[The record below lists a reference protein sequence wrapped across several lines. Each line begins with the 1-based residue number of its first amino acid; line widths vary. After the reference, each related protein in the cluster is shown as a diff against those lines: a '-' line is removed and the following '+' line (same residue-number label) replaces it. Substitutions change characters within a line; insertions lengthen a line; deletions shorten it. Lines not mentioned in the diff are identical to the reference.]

1 MSEIPKQYE
10 PQATQ
15 EKWFPFWEQ
24 HGYFNA
30 DAGTGKPPHTI
41 MIPLPNVTGALHMGH
56 ALNGTCQD
64 LITRW
69 RRMQGYEALWM
80 PGTDHA
86 GIATQ
91 AVVERRML
99 EEEGLTRHDVGREAL
114 VNRIWRWKDAY
125 EKRIVA
131 QQKSF
136 GASCDWRR
144 IRFTLDDVCAKAVR
158 HTFFK
163 MFRDG
168 LIYRGK
174 RLVNWDTFLQTA
186 VADDEVFEEDIDGH
200 FWTFNYPVVDD
211 AGRPTGELIRFSTTR
226 PETMLGDTA
235 VCVHPTDERYT
246 HLIGKNVK
254 IPVNGRVIPIIA
266 DALLADKEKGTGAV
280 KVTPAHDP
288 NDYACYVRNPHIGII
303 NILNP
308 NGTLN
313 EYGQQWEGV
322 DRLEA
327 REQIVEKMVELGHY
341 EGVEDRVIPLK
352 HSDRSKTP
360 VEPYLSDQWFVK
372 MDDHADGKPGLAQM
386 AMDAVED
393 GRVRFFP
400 SRYAKT
406 YLDWLGEKR
415 DWCISR
421 QLWWGHRIP
430 IWSAGL
436 RLGGGSY
443 EGKTSEEIESKFQG
457 IRECAEREL
466 HAYLIA
472 AGIHEDDFCIKC
484 DYTTIKCC
492 TSSEIGAA
500 ALDAFAEFHNS
511 YSFNLIEEGKPETE
525 ALHNVPGFEAA
536 TDEARKCKS
545 FYRLEQDPDV
555 LDTWFSSA
563 LWPHATLGW
572 PDADHNPPLNDEEV
586 AKQTA
591 VDPAHY
597 PLPTTHSNTVLPT
610 FYPHETPADGNH
622 SVLITSRDI
631 ITLWVARMVL
641 TGLYNMG
648 DIPFRHVH
656 IHPKILDGF
665 GQTMSKSKGNGVD
678 PVDLIAKYGADA
690 VRFTIASFAGET
702 QDVKL
707 PISYECPHCQTLVPP
722 KQLKLDNATVL
733 VPSTLKGKFPV
744 PQGQPKPLL
753 VCTEKKCKKESQF
766 STPLYDA
773 DPGQPIA
780 KMVSERFEYGRNF
793 CNKFWNAAR
802 FAMLNLEG
810 YTPGEV
816 TANQLHLE
824 DRWILSRLSTV
835 ANQMTEYLGRYQ
847 FDAAT
852 RAIRDFTWNEFCD
865 WYLEMIK
872 PRLRKSPESSVESP
886 ERAIA
891 QRILLAVLDSLVRL
905 LQPFT
910 PYICEELWQRLR
922 EIAPDRALPP
932 LQRAGVGGQGAGNST
947 SQPSTFNLQPSTTPD
962 SSVLSPRSSEAAA
975 IIAQWPTIPTQWQDS
990 ALEKR
995 FERLQETI
1003 VAVRN
1008 VRAIYNLPPGT
1019 PVKLLMRATPEVAGE
1034 MQSVAAQFDNL
1045 AKAVLEAAGAAVE
1058 RPTGAASFS
1067 LGDADGFIPL
1077 EGLIDRDAE
1086 LQRQLKEA
1094 EKLRKHIAGHEG
1106 KLNNESFTAK
1116 APPEVVDQVRETLAG
1131 LKKQLASVEEII
1143 QDLS

>member
-1 MSEIPKQYE
+1 
-10 PQATQ
+10 
-15 EKWFPFWEQ
+15 
-24 HGYFNA
+24 
-30 DAGTGKPPHTI
+30 
-41 MIPLPNVTGALHMGH
+41 
-56 ALNGTCQD
+56 
-64 LITRW
+64 
-69 RRMQGYEALWM
+69 MQGFEALWM

-125 EKRIVA
+125 EKRIIS
-131 QQKSF
+131 QQKSL

-144 IRFTLDDVCAKAVR
+144 LRFTLDEVCAKAVR
-158 HTFFK
+158 RTFFK

-174 RLVNWDTFLQTA
+174 RLVNWDVHLQTA
-186 VADDEVFEEDIDGH
+186 VADDEVFEEEIDGY
-200 FWTFNYPVVDD
+200 FWTFNYPVVD
-211 AGRPTGELIRFSTTR
+211 AEGNPTGELIHYSTTR

-246 HLIGKNVK
+246 SLIGKHVK

-288 NDYACYVRNPHIGII
+288 NDYACYLRNPEIGVI

-308 NGTLN
+308 DGTLN
-313 EYGQQWEGV
+313 ENGGEWEGM

-327 REQIVEKMVELGHY
+327 RHHVIERMGELSHF
-341 EGVEDRVIPLK
+341 EGVEDRKIPLK

-360 VEPYLSDQWFVK
+360 VEPYLSDQWFVR
-372 MDDHADGKPGLAQM
+372 MTDDEDGKPGLAQK
-386 AMDAVED
+386 AIDAVDD

-406 YLDWLGEKR
+406 YTDWLAEKR

-430 IWSAGL
+430 IWTAVL
-436 RLGGGSY
+436 RVGGVG
-443 EGKTSEEIESKFQG
+443 
-457 IRECAEREL
+457 EREISENATRVAQETGPL
-466 HAYLIA
+466 LATFMA
-472 AGIHEDDFCIKC
+472 ANGVSPDEFEVKFNSGSVQICAGSKNAE
-484 DYTTIKCC
+484 
-492 TSSEIGAA
+492 A
-500 ALDAFAEFHNS
+500 ALTTLAEYEQCSDLETNQP
-511 YSFNLIEEGKPETE
+511 EAGK
-525 ALHNVPGFEAA
+525 
-536 TDEARKCKS
+536 DEAFRLCTGC
-545 FYRLEQDPDV
+545 FYHLQQDPDV

-572 PDADHNPPLNDEEV
+572 PDREHNPPLDESEV
-586 AKQTA
+586 AKQTNLAPDESSGAKKNA
-591 VDPAHY
+591 VLDY
-597 PLPTTHSNTVLPT
+597 
-610 FYPHETPADGNH
+610 FYPG

-641 TGLYNMG
+641 TGLYNMD

-656 IHPKILDGF
+656 VHPKILDGF

-678 PVDLIAKYGADA
+678 PVDLIGKYGADA

-702 QDVKL
+702 QDVRL
-707 PISYECPHCQTLVPP
+707 PISYECPHCEEMISP
-722 KQLKLDNATVL
+722 KQYRLETSSIV
-733 VPSTLKGKFPV
+733 VPSTLNGEFPV
-744 PQGQPKPLL
+744 PQGAPKPTM
-753 VCTEKKCKKESQF
+753 VCTNKKCKKESQF
-766 STPLYDA
+766 TTPLYDP
-773 DPGQPIA
+773 DPDVPVA

-802 FAMLNLEG
+802 FAIMNLEASDNG
-810 YTPGEV
+810 PAYSPAEV
-816 TANQLHLE
+816 TDDQLQLE

-835 ANQMTEYLGRYQ
+835 ANQLDEYLGRYQ

-852 RAIRDFTWNEFCD
+852 RATRDFTWNEFCD

-872 PRLRKSPESSVESP
+872 PRLRNEDQ
-886 ERAIA
+886 RAVA
-891 QRILLAVLDSLVRL
+891 QRVLLVVLDSLVRL

-910 PYICEELWQRLR
+910 PFICEELWQRLK
-922 EIAPDRALPP
+922 EIAPERALPVGEDS
-932 LQRAGVGGQGAGNST
+932 AGGK
-947 SQPSTFNLQPSTTPD
+947 
-962 SSVLSPRSSEAAA
+962 VLEVRPVADACIVAS
-975 IIAQWPTIPTQWQDS
+975 WPKVPTAWQDA

-995 FERLQETI
+995 FERLQDTI

-1008 VRAIYNLPPGT
+1008 VRAVYSIPPGT
-1019 PVKLLMRATPEVAGE
+1019 SVKLRMRASADVANDME
-1034 MQSVAAQFDNL
+1034 SVSSQFDNL
-1045 AKAVLEAAGAAVE
+1045 AKAVLEAAGADVE
-1058 RPTGAASFS
+1058 RPKGAASFS

-1077 EGLIDRDAE
+1077 EGLIDTEEELSRQQKKAE
-1086 LQRQLKEA
+1086 EI
-1094 EKLRKHIAGHEG
+1094 RKHIKGAES
-1106 KLNNESFTAK
+1106 KLANENFTSR
-1116 APPEVVDQVRETLAG
+1116 APEQVVNDVRETLESN
-1131 LKKQLASVEEII
+1131 KKQLESIEEII
-1143 QDLS
+1143 RDLS